1 MDWVSGIQRAIDY
14 MEEHITEDLDYETIG
29 EQAFCSSYYFQRIFH
44 ILCGFS
50 LGEYIRNRRLTL
62 AGMELSATNSRVLDI
77 ALKYGYESPE
87 SFSRAF
93 YKFHGITPSEARRDG
108 SKLKSFSRISVKIM
122 MKGGSIMDYQIVEKK
137 AFYVLERVETHS
149 IVDSQNKNT
158 IPEYWT
164 RAKEDGTLQKLLERT
179 SDQTF
184 IYGICYGNERSDS
197 KTFEYSIASVCDADC
212 EVPKGFHI
220 REIPARTWAVFE
232 CTGAMP
238 NAVQETWH
246 QICSEFFPASGY
258 QPTYEMD
265 IEAYPEGDMC
275 APDYHCEI
283 WVPVKK

>member
-1 MDWVSGIQRAIDY
+1 
-14 MEEHITEDLDYETIG
+14 
-29 EQAFCSSYYFQRIFH
+29 
-44 ILCGFS
+44 
-50 LGEYIRNRRLTL
+50 
-62 AGMELSATNSRVLDI
+62 
-77 ALKYGYESPE
+77 
-87 SFSRAF
+87 
-93 YKFHGITPSEARRDG
+93 
-108 SKLKSFSRISVKIM
+108 

-246 QICSEFFPASGY
+246 QICSEFFPTSGY

-275 APDYHCEI
+275 ASDYHCEI